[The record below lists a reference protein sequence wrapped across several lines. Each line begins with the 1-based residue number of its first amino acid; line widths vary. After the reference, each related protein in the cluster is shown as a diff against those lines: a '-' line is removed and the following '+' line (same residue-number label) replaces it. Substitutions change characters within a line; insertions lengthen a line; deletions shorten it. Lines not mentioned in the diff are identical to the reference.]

1 MINFNIILSLERK
14 MLNMAKPTIGIR
26 PIIDGR
32 WGGVRESLE
41 GKTMAMAQ
49 AAKALIEANVF
60 YTDGTPVECVVSP
73 CTIGGGAEAAK
84 CAEFFATQNVC
95 ATLSV
100 TPCWCYGSETMDLDP
115 LTVKAIWGFNGTERP
130 GAVYL
135 AAAMAAHAQRGLPAF
150 SIYGHD
156 VQDANDNTIPPDVAE
171 KILRF
176 ARCAAAVGQMRNKA
190 YVGIGAVAMGI
201 AGSNCDAQFLQEYL
215 GIRAEWVD
223 MSEVQR
229 RYQLDIYDK
238 EEFEQAYAWTRAHCK
253 EGFDKNAN
261 PHDRERKEYEW
272 DFVVKMTLIC
282 RDILLGNEKLNNI
295 GRHEEALGRNAILGG
310 FQGQRMWTD
319 FMPNGDFTEAILNSS
334 FDWNGKKEP
343 ITFAT
348 ENDGLNGLAML
359 FGKLLTGT
367 ASIFADVRTY
377 WSPEAVKRVTGKT
390 PEGPAAAGFIHLIN
404 SGAAALDA
412 TGVCK
417 NEAGTNLMK
426 KWWDVTDA
434 DIEAMTAATDWC
446 PADLGYFRGGGFS
459 SHFKTQAEMPVTMI
473 RLNLIKGIGPVL
485 QLAEGYT
492 VTLPDEIHTVLDQ
505 RTDPTWPTTL
515 VRSPPDRRRRLQGRL
530 FRHGKLGCKPWLP
543 DLRPH
548 RPRLI
553 TLASIRC
560 AFQWRCTMYRMMNST
575 ARTPGPLSARK
586 SRRVR
591 ITGPAQPTA
600 RSTVNAQSINEKGQP
615 NRMIGLS
622 FVVFIFCK
630 VYLTNYAKQAI
641 LNLQS

>member
-377 WSPEAVKRVTGKT
+377 WSPEALKRVTGKT
-390 PEGPAAAGFIHLIN
+390 PEGAAAAGFIHLIN

-505 RTDPTWPTTL
+505 RTDPTWPTTWF
-515 VRSPPDRRRRLQGRL
+515 VPRLTGEGA
-530 FRHGKLGCKPWLP
+530 FKDVYSVMANWGANHGSLTYGHIGQ
-543 DLRPH
+543 D
-548 RPRLI
+548 LI
-553 TLASIRC
+553 TLASMLRIPVALHNVSDDELYRPHAWSAFGTKEPESADYRAC
-560 AFQWRCTMYRMMNST
+560 ATY
-575 ARTPGPLSARK
+575 GPLYR
-586 SRRVR
+586 
-591 ITGPAQPTA
+591 
-600 RSTVNAQSINEKGQP
+600 
-615 NRMIGLS
+615 
-622 FVVFIFCK
+622 
-630 VYLTNYAKQAI
+630 
-641 LNLQS
+641 